1 MRFPRVVVVVPLVV
15 GLLSGAVGLSQPGP
29 AAVPPQD
36 KGKMMLTVFLKHDQS
51 KTLGQIQKELQA
63 TGFAQ
68 KFPPPGVEV
77 VSW

>member
-36 KGKMMLTVFLKHDQS
+36 KGKMMLTVFCIA